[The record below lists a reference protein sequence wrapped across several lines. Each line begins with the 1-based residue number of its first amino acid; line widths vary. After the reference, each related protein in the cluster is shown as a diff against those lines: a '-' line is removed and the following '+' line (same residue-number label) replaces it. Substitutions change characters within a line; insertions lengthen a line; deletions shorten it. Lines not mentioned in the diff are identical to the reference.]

1 MFPKSPKQ
9 SPAPLPGVDK
19 IRTAKKGGMMKSK
32 MANKGR
38 KFRSK

>member
-1 MFPKSPKQ
+1 MFKRPEPL
-9 SPAPLPGVDK
+9 PVPLPGEDK

-32 MANKGR
+32 MANKSR